1 MEDSWEERGWLPY
14 WIRYLNISSSLA
26 SEELVLAPQTRQLSR
41 LSSLG
46 RTLPQED
53 WLVRLSVPAKMGAA
67 TFQEHCQRG
76 PSQQRPP
83 PPPSAGHRCPNV
95 TCLST
100 FFALKSYHSF
110 SNSPGHFT
118 FTLLAFYILYSL
130 RHHFMSYASQRLSH
144 CLIYFCFPMARA
156 VSLQNSEAQSTNV
169 MASTGGVFG
178 R

>member
-26 SEELVLAPQTRQLSR
+26 SEELVLAPQTRRLSR

-46 RTLPQED
+46 RTLPQEE
-53 WLVRLSVPAKMGAA
+53 WLGRLSVPAKMGAA
-67 TFQEHCQRG
+67 TCQEHRQRG
-76 PSQQRPP
+76 PSQQQPP

-100 FFALKSYHSF
+100 FFALKSYRSF

-118 FTLLAFYILYSL
+118 FTLLAFYTLYSL
-130 RHHFMSYASQRLSH
+130 IHHFMSYASQRLSLPH
-144 CLIYFCFPMARA
+144 LFLLPHGPCCIPAKFRSPNHQRD
-156 VSLQNSEAQSTNV
+156 
-169 MASTGGVFG
+169 GI
-178 R
+178 

>member
-1 MEDSWEERGWLPY
+1 MDTIWKTAGRNEVGCHTGSDTLIYPPLLPL
-14 WIRYLNISSSLA
+14 RSLF
-26 SEELVLAPQTRQLSR
+26 
-41 LSSLG
+41 
-46 RTLPQED
+46 
-53 WLVRLSVPAKMGAA
+53 WLSVPAKMGAA

-130 RHHFMSYASQRLSH
+130 IHHFMSYASQRLSH
-144 CLIYFCFPMARA
+144 CLIYCGFPRARA

-169 MASTGGVFG
+169 MAATGGVLG
-178 R
+178 RS